1 LFAVPKPLIL
11 NLREESR
18 RQAGTEPVSSREEQ
32 ERLVSRF
39 SSQVMA
45 VNGFF
50 KSVPDVERASNYVK
64 NLALARKAKRVV
76 LTDDPLALELFDKL
90 AGEASLDVASG
101 STRSR
106 ENFFESIRNA
116 QIGVSS
122 VNLAVAETGTLIVS
136 TSDELNRL
144 VTALPEVH
152 VAMVPS
158 SKLVFS
164 LEDAGGYLSE
174 ATTKA
179 NGPVTVSLISSS
191 SRTSDIG
198 RMVIL
203 GVHGPKELHVLLL
216 G

>member
-1 LFAVPKPLIL
+1 
-11 NLREESR
+11 
-18 RQAGTEPVSSREEQ
+18 VSSREEQ
-32 ERLVSRF
+32 ERLVSGF
-39 SSQVMA
+39 SSQVKA

-50 KSVPDVERASNYVK
+50 KSVPDVEGAGEYVR
-64 NLALARKAKRVV
+64 NVALERKATRVV
-76 LTDDPLALELFDKL
+76 LTDDRLPSELFDKL
-90 AGEASLDVASG
+90 AKGASLDVASC

-106 ENFFESIRNA
+106 MEFFEAVRSA

-122 VNLAVAETGTLIVS
+122 VDLAVADTGTLIIS

-152 VAMVPS
+152 VAIVPS
-158 SKLVFS
+158 TKLVPS
-164 LEDAGGYLSE
+164 LEDAGEYLSQQ
-174 ATTKA
+174 TTKVR
-179 NGPVTVSLISSS
+179 GPVTVSLISSS

-198 RMVIL
+198 GMVIL

>member
-1 LFAVPKPLIL
+1 
-11 NLREESR
+11 
-18 RQAGTEPVSSREEQ
+18 VSSREEH

-39 SSQVMA
+39 SSQVMS

-50 KSVPDVERASNYVK
+50 KGVADVERASDYVK
-64 NLALARKAKRVV
+64 NLALERKAKRVV
-76 LTDDPLALELFDKL
+76 LTDEPLVLDLFDKL
-90 AGEASLDVASG
+90 TMETSLDVASG

-106 ENFFESIRNA
+106 EEFFESIRSA

-122 VNLAVAETGTLIVS
+122 VNLAVADTGTLIIS

-152 VAMVPS
+152 VAIVPS

-164 LEDAGGYLSE
+164 LEDAGKYLSQE
-174 ATTKA
+174 TTKA
-179 NGPVTVSLISSS
+179 NGSATVSLISSS

-198 RMVIL
+198 GMVIL